1 MQLIISYEACD
12 KSYVPFFQERRL
24 KTLNQYTSQNQET
37 NLNKVFYFS
46 SIAAKISLLKAA
58 NYFYEDIKISQH

>member
-12 KSYVPFFQERRL
+12 KLRPLFFQERRL
-24 KTLNQYTSQNQET
+24 KTLNQYTSQNQKT
-37 NLNKVFYFS
+37 NLNKVLYFS

-58 NYFYEDIKISQH
+58 NYFYEDIKIYRH